1 MDKNEPA
8 DPRMSFAPVAE
19 KYLTSAAHAK
29 PDALNALVA
38 RIEPQGGTVVDV
50 GTGAG
55 HTTYAFA
62 PRVDK
67 VIAVDITQEMLD
79 IVVRESAAKG
89 FGNVE
94 TVLSPAES
102 LPFADGSV
110 RGVVT
115 RLAAH
120 HFDDVAAF
128 VREAWR
134 VLEIDGW
141 FLVVDTVG
149 PEDEDLQDELDH
161 IERLRDPSHGHNLSV
176 SEWGAL
182 ADAQG
187 FSTEWVDVTRK
198 VLDLEDWLER
208 MDVPENRRPTLREL
222 IMDSEGQLRKYFSP
236 ASVPKTTF
244 DLWEMTLFARK
255 TDSVGD

>member
-1 MDKNEPA
+1 MEKT
-8 DPRMSFAPVAE
+8 DPTDARSSFAPVAE

-38 RIEPQGGTVVDV
+38 RIEPNGGTIVDV

-55 HTTYAFA
+55 HTAYAFA
-62 PRVDK
+62 SRVDK
-67 VIAVDITQEMLD
+67 VIALDFTQEMLD

-89 FGNVE
+89 LGNVD
-94 TVLSPAES
+94 TVLSPAET
-102 LPFADGSV
+102 LPFADGSLQ
-110 RGVVT
+110 GVVT

-120 HFDDVAAF
+120 HFADVASF

-134 VLEIDGW
+134 VLADDGW
-141 FLVVDTVG
+141 FLIVDTVG

-161 IERLRDPSHGHNLSV
+161 IERLRDPSHGHDLAV
-176 SEWGAL
+176 SEWGAMV
-182 ADAQG
+182 DGQG

-198 VLDLEDWLER
+198 TLDLEDWLER
-208 MDVPENRRPTLREL
+208 MNVPENRCPTLREL

-236 ASVPKTTF
+236 AVGEKATF

-255 TDSVGD
+255 PDSVEG